1 MIRTCTVFTITS
13 QMITSALP
21 PHCVLD
27 AQKLTSALCALVD
40 LDLTLDV
47 SSLDAAEEVLFI
59 LTLKQLNLRVR
70 SFSDCQSSLYPKSKS
85 SVRKLDLRFPLMV
98 LPALTG

>member
-27 AQKLTSALCALVD
+27 AQKLTSALCALED
-40 LDLTLDV
+40 LDLTLKV

-59 LTLKQLNLRVR
+59 PTLKELNLSVV
-70 SFSDCQSSLYPKSKS
+70 SECVTTVPMLFVVGLDCSAYL
-85 SVRKLDLRFPLMV
+85 LFPV
-98 LPALTG
+98 LLQ